1 MVMRA
6 VMATSSLYMA
16 DNTVSFSGCRIGS
29 GCADIKL
36 CSHITECAFCDR
48 VPAPVNDGGLAG
60 SHDGTCHSFCATY
73 TSHPNNAGTELY
85 ICRLFAGQ
93 AMFHKE

>member
-6 VMATSSLYMA
+6 VMATSSLYMG

-36 CSHITECAFCDR
+36 CSHITECAF
-48 VPAPVNDGGLAG
+48 
-60 SHDGTCHSFCATY
+60 
-73 TSHPNNAGTELY
+73 
-85 ICRLFAGQ
+85 
-93 AMFHKE
+93 